1 MKANSAFVLNN
12 TGGKNKIF
20 VELQIVRTMST
31 ALTVHAVEIIYI
43 YKCKCEILSL
53 IYPYTRQ
60 LFL

>member
-1 MKANSAFVLNN
+1 MKTNSAFVLNN

-43 YKCKCEILSL
+43 
-53 IYPYTRQ
+53 Q
-60 LFL
+60 V